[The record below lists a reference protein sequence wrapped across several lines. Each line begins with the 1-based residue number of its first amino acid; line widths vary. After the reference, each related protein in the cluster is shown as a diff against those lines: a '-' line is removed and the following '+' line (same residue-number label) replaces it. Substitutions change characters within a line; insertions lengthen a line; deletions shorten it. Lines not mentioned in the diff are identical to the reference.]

1 MFKHDFVC
9 TIVSL
14 IACFRF
20 CVSFFFFFS
29 TFFFSCLRFR
39 ARLTSCHD
47 EQIYV
52 RSFFLLVF
60 IQGSDWWW
68 GGCLTF
74 IRYMKVLNVY
84 ALVRVTP
91 ILHIQWLMLMGKLL
105 HAQVLLF
112 SSLCHENWFI
122 TIFSFTAFYWCIIDH
137 AVILLYVNWNHGL

>member
-1 MFKHDFVC
+1 MISFVLSC
-9 TIVSL
+9 LWLLAFVSV
-14 IACFRF
+14 FP
-20 CVSFFFFFS
+20 FFFFFY
-29 TFFFSCLRFR
+29 FFFFLLTFSCASYLMSWRTN
-39 ARLTSCHD
+39 LC
-47 EQIYV
+47 QV
-52 RSFFLLVF
+52 FFFLVF

-112 SSLCHENWFI
+112 SSLCHENCFI